1 MASKGSLLRAYIKL
15 WAAAVAACLATLIL
29 AALIL
34 PHSFRLTALSD
45 VVQCLLL
52 FSGTVSLIPHAVK
65 SRGHLRLFWA
75 LMATGIAF
83 WFSYQLCWT
92 YFEVWLRRDVPDLF
106 VGDIVLFLQ
115 LVPLMA
121 ALLLRPHA
129 PQDEYAAR
137 LRRLDFALLL
147 IWWVYQYVLI
157 VIPWQYVEANPAA
170 YNHNLNSLYL
180 LEKLAF
186 LSILFMSWQ
195 GSKGGWK
202 TFYAS
207 LFGASITYA
216 ASSYLAN
223 WALSRHTYYS
233 GSLYD
238 IPLAISMTWITVI
251 GLGTRVPEP
260 QPGVR
265 STSTS
270 HGLWLARLGMIAAFS
285 LPLFAAWAMLDNTIP
300 LSIRSFRV
308 VLTLA
313 AALLMGL
320 MVFVRQRLLDRELL
334 RLLTHSRESFG
345 NLKRLQVQITE
356 SEKLASIGQL
366 VGGAAHELNNPIT
379 AMLGYSDLLL
389 TTPLT
394 PEQSDMARIIG
405 QHVRRTKSLVAS
417 LLSFA
422 KQSPAARAAVDLNIL
437 VRTAIKLAQP
447 QWQGLKIEV
456 RTALPPEPLLVR
468 GDSNQLLQ
476 VCVQIINDAL
486 HSVSQQNSRTLTIT
500 GERKDEIAV
509 ISISD
514 ASPAAG
520 RVQTLGT
527 LSADPAYAKT
537 LSDLGLSACQGILQQ
552 HSGRILCP
560 QDPAA
565 GIAIRVELPII
576 STAGEKSSGAGVP
589 VTWQPQP
596 FA

>member
-1 MASKGSLLRAYIKL
+1 MRKYSKL
-15 WAAAVAACLATLIL
+15 WGGAVAGCLAILIL

-34 PHSFRLTALSD
+34 PHSFRLTAISD
-45 VVQCLLL
+45 VIQCLLL
-52 FSGTVSLIPHAVK
+52 FSGAASLIPQAVR

-92 YFEVWLRRDVPDLF
+92 YIEVWLRQDVPDLF

-147 IWWVYQYVLI
+147 IWWVYLYVFI
-157 VIPWQYVEANPAA
+157 VIPWQYVVANPST

-180 LEKLAF
+180 IEKLAF
-186 LSILFMSWQ
+186 LGTLFMAWN
-195 GSKGGWK
+195 GSKGEWK

-207 LFGASITYA
+207 LFGASVTYA

-238 IPLAISMTWITVI
+238 IPLAVSMAWITFI
-251 GLGTRVPEP
+251 GLRTATREP

-270 HGLWLARLGMIAAFS
+270 HGVWLARMGMIAAFS
-285 LPLFAAWAMLDNTIP
+285 LPLFAAWAMVDEAIAP
-300 LSIRSFRV
+300 PIRSFRV

-313 AALLMGL
+313 ASLLMGV

-334 RLLTHSRESFG
+334 RLLTHSRDSFA

-356 SEKLASIGQL
+356 SAKLASIGQL

-389 TTPLT
+389 TTALT
-394 PEQSDMARIIG
+394 QEQNEMATTIG
-405 QHVRRTKSLVAS
+405 QHIRRTRALVAS

-422 KQSPAARAAVDLNIL
+422 KQSPTVMAAVDLSTL
-437 VRTAIKLAQP
+437 VRTAVKLSQP

-456 RTALPPEPLLVR
+456 RAEIPQEPLQVQ

-476 VCVQIINDAL
+476 VCIQIINDAL
-486 HSVSQQNSRTLTIT
+486 HAANLHDSRTLTIT
-500 GERKDEIAV
+500 LERKDETAV
-509 ISISD
+509 INLSD
-514 ASPAAG
+514 ATPAESKA
-520 RVQTLGT
+520 QTLVTPGT
-527 LSADPAYAKT
+527 GLSTPRT
-537 LSDLGLSACQGILQQ
+537 LSDLGLSACHGILRQ
-552 HSGRILCP
+552 HNGRILSW
-560 QDPAA
+560 QDRDT
-565 GIAIRVELPII
+565 GTTIRVELPVI
-576 STAGEKSSGAGVP
+576 SSAEEKSIGSGAP
-589 VTWQPQP
+589 ARWRPQS

>member
-1 MASKGSLLRAYIKL
+1 MRAYTKL

-45 VVQCLLL
+45 IVQCLLL

-92 YFEVWLRRDVPDLF
+92 YFEVWLRQDVPDLF

-147 IWWVYQYVLI
+147 IWWVYLYVLI
-157 VIPWQYVEANPAA
+157 VIPWQYVVANPTA

-180 LEKLAF
+180 IEKLAF
-186 LSILFMSWQ
+186 LGILFVSWR
-195 GSKGGWK
+195 GSKGGWR
-202 TFYAS
+202 TFYSS
-207 LFGASITYA
+207 LFGASVTYA

-223 WALSRHTYYS
+223 WALSRQTYYS

-238 IPLAISMTWITVI
+238 IPLAISMAWITVI
-251 GLGTRVPEP
+251 GLGTRSREL

-285 LPLFAAWAMLDNTIP
+285 LPLFAAWAMLDDTIP

-320 MVFVRQRLLDRELL
+320 MVFVRQRFLDRELF
-334 RLLTHSRESFG
+334 RLLSHSRESFG

-394 PEQSDMARIIG
+394 AGQSEMAKIIG

-422 KQSPAARAAVDLNIL
+422 KPSPAAMTTLDLSIL
-437 VRTAIKLAQP
+437 VRTAVKIAQP
-447 QWQGLKIEV
+447 EWQGLRIEV
-456 RTALPPEPLLVR
+456 RTELAQEPLLVR

-486 HSVSQQNSRTLTIT
+486 NAVGRQNGRTLTIAA
-500 GERKDEIAV
+500 ERKDEIAV
-509 ISISD
+509 LSISSISD
-514 ASPAAG
+514 ASSAENG
-520 RVQTLGT
+520 VQTLGT
-527 LSADPAYAKT
+527 LVTNPASAKT
-537 LSDLGLSACQGILQQ
+537 LSNLGLSACQGILQQ
-552 HSGRILCP
+552 HSGRIFC
-560 QDPAA
+560 QRDRSV

-576 STAGEKSSGAGVP
+576 STTGEKSSGAGAP
-589 VTWQPQP
+589 TWQSQS